1 MTTEQHRGSPSLTY
15 EIGTGGAYDPG
26 LYNADLAPVS
36 ANERTWNWM
45 HFAAL
50 WVGMAVCI
58 PTYTLAS
65 SLVAGGWRWQ
75 AAVGSIVLGNIIVL
89 IPIALVAEAGTR
101 YGIPFPVF
109 ARASFGVIGANI
121 PALLRAIVACGWF
134 GIQTWIGGF
143 AIFKLLEALW
153 PGIATLPTILPGW
166 VGLGTGEMICFAIFW
181 LVQLAIVLRG
191 MESIKFLETYG
202 SPFLL
207 VIGVALLAWAY
218 VKAGGWGP
226 MLDNPAPA
234 ADRTGPAL
242 GILGAGLTSA
252 VAFWGT
258 MALSIPDFSRYAR
271 SQRDQVVGQ
280 AVGLPV
286 TMALFAFIGAA
297 VTSATVV
304 IFGTRISDPVA
315 LLARIGGPVMVI
327 ISMIGLTIAT
337 LTTNIA
343 ANVVSPANA
352 FSNVSPSRISFRK
365 GAMITAV
372 IGVLMFPW
380 KLYNDA
386 AAYIFTWLIGYGAL
400 LGPVAGIMIADYFL
414 IRNRV
419 LRPDALFL
427 RGRQYEYTGGVN
439 LVAVVALVAGILPNL
454 PGFLGALGAIDAPGW
469 ATAVYQWA
477 WFAGFAISAVVYLIG
492 MRIFYPGHRVVGPPA
507 LADTLVFSS
516 RTGQM
521 LSTKTGEE
529 RIP

>member
-1 MTTEQHRGSPSLTY
+1 MKTEQFRNPSLTY
-15 EIGTGGAYDPG
+15 EIGTGGQYDPG
-26 LYNADLAPVS
+26 LYNADLAPVP
-36 ANERTWNWM
+36 ANERTWNWVNY
-45 HFAAL
+45 AAL
-50 WVGMAVCI
+50 WVGMAICI

-65 SLVAGGWRWQ
+65 SLVDGGWSWQ
-75 AAVGSIVLGNIIVL
+75 AAVGSIVIGNFIVL
-89 IPIALVAEAGTR
+89 LPIALNAEAGTR

-109 ARASFGVIGANI
+109 ARAAFGVLGANI

-153 PGIATLPTILPGW
+153 PQIASLPPVLPAW
-166 VGLGTGEMICFAIFW
+166 VGLGTGELICFAIFW
-181 LVQLAIVLRG
+181 LIQVAIVLRG
-191 MESIKFLETYG
+191 MESIKFLETWG

-207 VIGVALLAWAY
+207 IIGVALLAWAW

-226 MLDNPAPA
+226 MLANPAPA
-234 ADRTGPAL
+234 AERTGPAL

-280 AVGLPV
+280 AVGLPL

-297 VTSATVV
+297 VTNATVV
-304 IFGTRISDPVA
+304 IFGTRISDPIA
-315 LLARIGGPVMVI
+315 LLARIGGPAMVI
-327 ISMIGLTIAT
+327 ISMIGLTVAT

-352 FSNVSPSRISFRK
+352 FSNMSPSRISFRK
-365 GAMITAV
+365 GAMITAA

-380 KLYNDA
+380 KIYNDA

-414 IRNRV
+414 IRRRI

-427 RGRQYEYTGGVN
+427 RGKQYEYTGGVN
-439 LVAVVALVAGILPNL
+439 LVAVGALVVGILPNL
-454 PGFLGALGAIDAPGW
+454 PGFLGAIGAIDAPVW
-469 ATAVYQWA
+469 ATSVYEWA
-477 WFAGFAISAVVYLIG
+477 WFVGFVIAGVVHLIG
-492 MRIFYPGHRVVGPPA
+492 MRLIYPDHRVIGPPA
-507 LADTLVFSS
+507 LADTLVYSS
-516 RTGQM
+516 HTGQAI
-521 LSTKTGEE
+521 STQTGESE
-529 RIP
+529 IP